1 MSKYEPLHAYLAGLD
16 DDRWRAS
23 FADVETILGFPLPD
37 SARTHAAWWS
47 NSKQSSAAA
56 WVWLDQGW
64 RTEKLDLVAGR
75 VTFWRGGVAPT
86 APNRLVE
93 PTPPTANSLET
104 IEHVDLSLCLDW
116 LALGAVTLDDGG
128 RLEFPTA
135 ARLPAIYRFTIRHP
149 GGKEARY
156 VGEAVDLARRFGNYR
171 NPGPT
176 QPTSLRINAKLKE
189 ALAAGAEISVAAVV
203 GDAWIDS
210 GEMRIVADLHSK
222 VVRCLL
228 ENAAIITGGG
238 ADIEMLN
245 KAG

>member
-156 VGEAVDLARRFGNYR
+156 VGEAVDLARRVR
-171 NPGPT
+171 RSRRACASTPSSRRRWRPGRKSASPPSWAMRGST
-176 QPTSLRINAKLKE
+176 AGRCGSSQTCIPRSSAACSKTPPLSP
-189 ALAAGAEISVAAVV
+189 AAGRTS
-203 GDAWIDS
+203 
-210 GEMRIVADLHSK
+210 
-222 VVRCLL
+222 RC
-228 ENAAIITGGG
+228 
-238 ADIEMLN
+238 
-245 KAG
+245 